1 MKSENPNECC
11 SEGASVIKSW
21 ERFDVDDR
29 SFGSLFRYA
38 LAGSQPVPLRT
49 EGQHNNCWVD
59 LHQGDHRQK
68 SEACPNRDVGVAS
81 DSLRVSKPMT
91 KSTEKVL
98 DNEWRIL

>member
-1 MKSENPNECC
+1 
-11 SEGASVIKSW
+11 
-21 ERFDVDDR
+21 
-29 SFGSLFRYA
+29 
-38 LAGSQPVPLRT
+38 
-49 EGQHNNCWVD
+49 